1 MSTPANHTTRASHSS
16 SVPVQETSYLSCPEG
31 RIGYDVAGS
40 GPLVVLVP
48 GMGDLRAGYRFLAPG
63 LRAAGYRVACTD
75 LRGHGD
81 SDATFTSY
89 GDEETAGDVIALLG
103 ELGGPAVVMGN
114 SMGAGAAALAAAER
128 PDLVSG
134 LILAGPFVRN
144 PKTSA
149 MRRLLLRVAMAPPWA
164 AISWKSYLPKLY
176 AGRRPADFGE
186 YRDQVIA
193 SIRRPGYAKAFSR
206 TTRTSHDA
214 AERRLGEVT
223 APALVVMGEQD
234 PDFPDP
240 RAEADW
246 IARALHAQVVMVPD
260 AGHYP
265 QSQRPDIT
273 TGAVLSFLESV
284 NGPAQAGLTQPSMP
298 EEAGRIAG
306 EVTQSRGPEVT
317 AASSPAPPLPGP
329 AAQ

>member
-1 MSTPANHTTRASHSS
+1 M
-16 SVPVQETSYLSCPEG
+16 V
-31 RIGYDVAGS
+31 
-40 GPLVVLVP
+40 
-48 GMGDLRAGYRFLAPG
+48 
-63 LRAAGYRVACTD
+63 
-75 LRGHGD
+75 
-81 SDATFTSY
+81 
-89 GDEETAGDVIALLG
+89 
-103 ELGGPAVVMGN
+103 
-114 SMGAGAAALAAAER
+114 
-128 PDLVSG
+128 
-134 LILAGPFVRN
+134 LAGPFVRN

-206 TTRTSHDA
+206 TTRTSHDP

-240 RAEADW
+240 RAEAGW
-246 IARALHAQVVMVPD
+246 IARALHAQVVMVPE
-260 AGHYP
+260 ARHYP

-298 EEAGRIAG
+298 QEAGRIAD

-317 AASSPAPPLPGP
+317 AAGSPAPPLPDQQHSDRKDQEAACMTGNSSP
-329 AAQ
+329 APGDPLRKYPLSEAPPRGIGSPR

>member
-1 MSTPANHTTRASHSS
+1 MTTTTPTGASDSGF
-16 SVPVQETSYLSCPEG
+16 VPAAGETSYVSRPEG
-31 RIGYDVAGS
+31 RIGYDVAGVGS
-40 GPLVVLVP
+40 LVVLVP
-48 GMGDLRAGYRFLAPG
+48 GMGDLRAGYRFLAPA

-89 GDEETAGDVIALLG
+89 GDEETAGDVLALIE
-103 ELGGPAVVMGN
+103 ELGGPAVVVGN
-114 SMGAGAAALAAAER
+114 SMGAGSVVLAAAQR
-128 PDLVSG
+128 PGLVCG
-134 LILAGPFVRN
+134 LVLVGPFVRDG
-144 PKTSA
+144 KTSA
-149 MRRLLLRVAMAPPWA
+149 MRRLVLRMAMAPPWA

-186 YRDQVIA
+186 YRDQVIT
-193 SIRRPGYAKAFSR
+193 SMRRPGYAKAFSR
-206 TTRTSHDA
+206 TTRTSHDPA
-214 AERRLGEVT
+214 QARLADVT

-246 IARALHAQVVMVPD
+246 IARAMRAQVVMVPE

-273 TGAVLSFLESV
+273 TGAVLRFLESV
-284 NGPAQAGLTQPSMP
+284 NGRA
-298 EEAGRIAG
+298 
-306 EVTQSRGPEVT
+306 
-317 AASSPAPPLPGP
+317 
-329 AAQ
+329 